1 VPEGKGTPLAPS
13 RFRDTWTGVL
23 RVAAPFLGLAAGA
36 SLLVPPHTHEAKAN
50 ELALFY
56 GFSGWWLSGFLL
68 SRRSSR
74 TTWVLFSVVAFA
86 LLLPRMLG
94 NAPTDIGPSYTPPW
108 PAYPLSVRWIQLAVA
123 AGVGLAGLV
132 SARLLLATTER
143 VGPVHAAKQLRRRP
157 VFLYAASGVAL
168 ALSALRVV
176 SATALFLLIWYSA
189 AWAVMP
195 AVLRLLETRPARLAV
210 ITVASI
216 AGVVGGAA
224 FEGHF
229 LRRPGGPFLPSGL
242 IIWFALISLAAV
254 ALAGVAVW
262 GSELLIKGA
271 DRFGGLKT
279 RLLAF
284 GCVIVALIGGEPTEL
299 VQALVWPLTIQPSA
313 VPGEAKFSF
322 SFTLPMIVV
331 VMVALTRRFSRDLGF
346 ARLRFRAIAAG
357 QLPSLGAAPSREE
370 SGRLL
375 ERITHLSTQ
384 LTKRHFLEELN
395 VELRARAE
403 QLRSTTGQLNDTNA
417 LRLEAERFAAISG
430 IAATVTHELGEP
442 ISQITGSLSLIRS
455 HVEIAAR
462 CLRDFR
468 HDGTAAAHL
477 LAQTAQ
483 QLSASGRD
491 VENNARRAAL
501 VVGDL
506 NSQLEVHG
514 TENAETCVDVHDP
527 QTEQSGA

>member
-1 VPEGKGTPLAPS
+1 M
-13 RFRDTWTGVL
+13 
-23 RVAAPFLGLAAGA
+23 AAPVLGLAAGA
-36 SLLVPPHTHEAKAN
+36 SLLLPPHTHEAKAN

-56 GFSGWWLSGFLL
+56 GFTGWWLSGFLL
-68 SRRSSR
+68 STRSRRTSWALL
-74 TTWVLFSVVAFA
+74 TVLAFA
-86 LLLPRMLG
+86 LLLPRIFG

-143 VGPVHAAKQLRRRP
+143 VGSVHAAKQLRRRP
-157 VFLYAASGVAL
+157 VFLYAASGVAV
-168 ALSALRVV
+168 ALSAFRVV

-210 ITVASI
+210 ITIASI

-224 FEGHF
+224 FQSRF

-242 IIWFALISLAAV
+242 ILWFAAISLAAV
-254 ALAGVAVW
+254 ALAGISVW
-262 GSELLIKGA
+262 ASELLINGA

-299 VQALVWPLTIQPSA
+299 VQALVFPLTIRPSA
-313 VPGEAKFSF
+313 VPGEATFSL

-331 VMVALTRRFSRDLGF
+331 VMVALTRRFSRDFGF

-357 QLPSLGAAPSREE
+357 QLPSFGAAPSREE

-375 ERITHLSTQ
+375 ERIAHLSTR
-384 LTKRHFLEELN
+384 LTKRQFLEELN

-403 QLRSTTGQLNDTNA
+403 RLRAATGQLKDTNA

-430 IAATVTHELGEP
+430 IAAAVTHELREP
-442 ISQITGSLSLIRS
+442 ISQIAGTLPLIRS

-462 CLRDFR
+462 CLRDSR

-483 QLSASGRD
+483 QVSTSGRD
-491 VENNARRAAL
+491 VEDNASRAAL
-501 VVGDL
+501 VVADL
-506 NSQLEVHG
+506 NSLLEVHRAVD
-514 TENAETCVDVHDP
+514 TRVDVHDP
-527 QTEQSGA
+527 VTEQSGA